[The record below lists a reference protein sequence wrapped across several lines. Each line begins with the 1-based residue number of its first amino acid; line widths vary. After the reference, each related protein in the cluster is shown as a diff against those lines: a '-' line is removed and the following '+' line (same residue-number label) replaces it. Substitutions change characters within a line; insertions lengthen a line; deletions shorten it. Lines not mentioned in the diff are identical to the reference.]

1 VEFSFDFTA
10 AADVKAGRSA
20 CAALEPYIEFMPTV
34 ACRSIFKL
42 LLAFAIFA
50 CLPPAALAATVSV
63 HRVAQWPQSHPLPMR
78 TGGRM
83 LQAPAAQNADFGGKT
98 YTSQWP
104 GSYFRAAFQG
114 SDVYFRVGKAHEIL
128 HIRVDGQKVATL
140 VKPTP
145 GVYEVSGLS
154 NGRHTVG
161 VYVAT
166 ESQTAPNT
174 FDGFAIPE
182 QEKALRLPRWKRQ
195 MEFIGDSYTVGY
207 GNLSPTRN
215 CTTQQVWARTDDTQ
229 AFGPL
234 VAGHYHAAYQVNA
247 ISGRGVVRNYN
258 GFKADTVPEAYPY
271 VLFDKQQKYVNRGW
285 RPQVIVVGLGTNDF
299 TTKLHAGERWKT
311 RAALHSDYEAT
322 YAKFLK
328 RLRARHPHALVIV
341 WAADV
346 ANGEVAAEASKVVDR
361 LREQGYRKLVF
372 LEIRGLQFHACDSHP
387 TLEDDKT
394 IAQKLIDA
402 IDAHRGVWKR

>member
-1 VEFSFDFTA
+1 MQ
-10 AADVKAGRSA
+10 
-20 CAALEPYIEFMPTV
+20 PYIEIMLTL
-34 ACRSIFKL
+34 ACRSLSKAL
-42 LLAFAIFA
+42 LPLVLSAWMTS
-50 CLPPAALAATVSV
+50 AALAAPVLV
-63 HRVAQWPQSHPLPMR
+63 HRTVQPGSLHPLAMQ

-83 LQAPAAQNADFGGKT
+83 LLAPASNAGGFGGEQ

-104 GSYFRAAFQG
+104 GSYFRAAFRG
-114 SDVYFRVGKAHEIL
+114 RDVYFRVGKAHEIL

-140 VKPTP
+140 VKPRP
-145 GVYEVSGLS
+145 GVYEVDGLS
-154 NGRHTVG
+154 DGRHTVG

-166 ESQTAPNT
+166 ESQAAPNT
-174 FDGFAIPE
+174 FEGFAIPAG
-182 QEKALRLPRWKRQ
+182 EKALRLPRQKRQ

-207 GNLSPTRN
+207 GNLSPTRT

-234 VAGHYHAAYQVNA
+234 VARHYHAAYEVNA

-271 VLFDKQQKYVNRGW
+271 VLFNKQQKYVNRGW
-285 RPQVIVVGLGTNDF
+285 KPQVIVVGLGTNDF

-311 RAALHSDYEAT
+311 RAALHSDYQAT

-328 RLRARHPHALVIV
+328 RLCARHPHALVIV

-346 ANGEVAAEASKVVDR
+346 ATGEVAAQASKVVDR

-394 IAQKLIDA
+394 IARKLVDV

>member
-1 VEFSFDFTA
+1 MTS
-10 AADVKAGRSA
+10 
-20 CAALEPYIEFMPTV
+20 
-34 ACRSIFKL
+34 
-42 LLAFAIFA
+42 
-50 CLPPAALAATVSV
+50 AALAAPVSV
-63 HRVAQWPQSHPLPMR
+63 HRTVQPSSLHPLVMQ

-83 LQAPAAQNADFGGKT
+83 LLAPASNAAEFGGEQ

-114 SDVYFRVGKAHEIL
+114 RDVYFRVGNAHEIL

-145 GVYEVSGLS
+145 GVYEVDGLS
-154 NGRHTVG
+154 DGRHTVG

-166 ESQTAPNT
+166 ESQAAPNT
-174 FDGFAIPE
+174 FEGFAIPTG
-182 QEKALRLPRWKRQ
+182 EKELHLRRQRRQ

-207 GNLSPTRN
+207 GNLSPTRT
-215 CTTQQVWARTDDTQ
+215 CTVQQVWARTDDTQ

-234 VAGHYHAAYQVNA
+234 VAEHYHAAYQVNA

-271 VLFDKQQKYVNRGW
+271 VLFNKQQKYVNRGW

-328 RLRARHPHALVIV
+328 MLRAGHVHALVIV

-394 IAQKLIDA
+394 IAQKLVGV